1 MRVWNGEL
9 APRSGA
15 AEFDVVVVGAGAI
28 GLTAALAAAVGG
40 ARVAVLEKARYL
52 GGTAAVSGG
61 MLWVPCNRVMTDMGL
76 PDSREDALRYLRA
89 VTAGRTAEDVLAA
102 IVDRGTEML
111 EFLQRRAGLR
121 MVPMENFPDYHPE
134 WDGAHPGG
142 RSLDPELYDIR
153 QLGELVESLRPD
165 LRLPFTM
172 REYEE
177 WRIFT
182 RFPTAMLQERAEQ
195 GLVARG
201 RALVAPL
208 VKACADA
215 GVTLVTEC
223 GVERLA
229 VGDDGVVGV
238 VAATSR
244 SDDGA
249 RASSRVGARAVVL
262 TCGGFEWSA
271 EMVDDFLSGPVQ
283 GSCSPPHNTGDGI
296 RMAAKVGVKL
306 GSMREAWWGPMVLV
320 PGDETDG
327 AQTATL
333 LRFERTGPHTVIV
346 NRNGRRFVNE
356 AHNYNDMTR
365 AFHLFDPGAYDFANL
380 PAYLIFDQRHL
391 EKYGFLAHRAG
402 QPTPSWLT
410 SAPTI
415 AELAA
420 KLEIDAVGLEAT
432 LERFNAGAREG
443 VDPDFDRGASDYDRY
458 WGDQHAA
465 HPALGPVETAPFYAT
480 EVVSGVIGTK
490 GGIVTDGDGRALDPF
505 GEPVRGLYA
514 AGNTTAHPMGPGYP
528 GAGATLGPGS
538 TMAYAA
544 GRAAVGAV
552 GLGAVSV

>member
-1 MRVWNGEL
+1 MRVWCGDL
-9 APRSGA
+9 GA
-15 AEFDVVVVGAGAI
+15 EHDMVVVGAGAI
-28 GLTAALAAAVGG
+28 GLTAALTAADAG

-52 GGTAAVSGG
+52 GGTSAVSGG
-61 MLWVPCNRVMTDMGL
+61 MFWVPCNGRMAELGL
-76 PDSREDALRYLRA
+76 SDDRDDALRYLRA
-89 VTAGRTAEDVLAA
+89 VTSGRTADDVLAA
-102 IVDRGTEML
+102 LVDRGPEML
-111 EFLQRRAGLR
+111 EFLERRAGLQ
-121 MVPMENFPDYHPE
+121 MAPMDNFPDYHPE

-142 RSLDPELYDIR
+142 RSLDPELYDIA
-153 QLGELVESLRPD
+153 QLGDLADSLRPD

-182 RFPTAMLQERAEQ
+182 RFPTEELQRRADA

-223 GVERLA
+223 GAERLLVLDDA
-229 VGDDGVVGV
+229 VAGVRTTDG
-238 VAATSR
+238 TR
-244 SDDGA
+244 LP
-249 RASSRVGARAVVL
+249 ARAVVL
-262 TCGGFEWSA
+262 ACGGFEWSP
-271 EMVDDFLSGPVQ
+271 EMTENFLSGPVH

-296 RMAAKVGVKL
+296 RMAAKAGAKL

-356 AHNYNDMTR
+356 AHNYNDMTK

-380 PAYLIFDQRHL
+380 PAYLIFDEQHL
-391 EKYGFLAHRAG
+391 REYGFLSHRAG
-402 QPTPSWLT
+402 QPTPPWIR
-410 SAPTI
+410 SAPTV

-420 KLEIDAVGLEAT
+420 LLEIDPAGLAET
-432 LERFNAGAREG
+432 LARFNEGARNG
-443 VDPDFDRGASDYDRY
+443 VDPDFHRGASAYDQY

-465 HPALGPVETAPFYAT
+465 HPALGPVETPPFYAV

-490 GGIVTDGDGRALDPF
+490 GGVVTDGDGRALDSF
-505 GEPVRGLYA
+505 GEPIPGLYA

-544 GRAAVGAV
+544 GLAVAAQL
-552 GLGAVSV
+552 GLRHVTT